1 MIELIWLMRSTQK
14 DPKIYFRFAGIVIK
28 NITTTDPEGV
38 MEYADAV
45 VPYLVKTL
53 MIGPEIRRKTA

>member
-1 MIELIWLMRSTQK
+1 MRSTQK